1 MGALTQN
8 YWFIPINT
16 SITDTSSMNY
26 VTFVNAKGT
35 EVFWDMH

>member
-8 YWFIPINT
+8 YLFNSIST

-26 VTFVNAKGT
+26 VTFVNATDTFKNIT
-35 EVFWDMH
+35 YY